1 MEYLDVVD
9 ETGEPVGERV
19 ERAEAHARGILHR
32 TSHVWVLRRRGV
44 VVEVLLQLRAAA
56 KASYPERYD
65 VSSAGHIPA
74 GEGFV
79 SSALR
84 ELREEL
90 GIEASAEELVP
101 CGVRRIRRR
110 EYFGGRLFVDNQVS
124 RIFLLWRDVEE
135 CDIRFQRSE
144 IDGVRWMP
152 LAECIEAVHNGSIP
166 TCIDAEELSMVAAAT
181 ATAPIS

>member
-1 MEYLDVVD
+1 M
-9 ETGEPVGERV
+9 
-19 ERAEAHARGILHR
+19 
-32 TSHVWVLRRRGV
+32 
-44 VVEVLLQLRAAA
+44 
-56 KASYPERYD
+56 ASLP
-65 VSSAGHIPA
+65 IPA

-110 EYFGGRLFVDNQVS
+110 EYFDGRLFVDNQVS

-152 LAECIEAVHNGSIP
+152 LVECIKAVHNGSIP

-181 ATAPIS
+181 TTAPIA

>member
-1 MEYLDVVD
+1 M
-9 ETGEPVGERV
+9 
-19 ERAEAHARGILHR
+19 
-32 TSHVWVLRRRGV
+32 
-44 VVEVLLQLRAAA
+44 
-56 KASYPERYD
+56 
-65 VSSAGHIPA
+65 
-74 GEGFV
+74 
-79 SSALR
+79 
-84 ELREEL
+84 
-90 GIEASAEELVP
+90 P

-152 LAECIEAVHNGSIP
+152 LVECIKAVRDGSIP